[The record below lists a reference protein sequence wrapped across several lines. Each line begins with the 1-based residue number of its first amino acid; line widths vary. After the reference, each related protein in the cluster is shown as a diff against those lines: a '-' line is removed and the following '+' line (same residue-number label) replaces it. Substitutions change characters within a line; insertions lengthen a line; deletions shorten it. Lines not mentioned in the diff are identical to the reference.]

1 MNTQPTSHEVRDF
14 GKSMI
19 ARNSTMHP
27 PAKFKAVGHDRQ
39 LQDLQYAATQVEIIT
54 NAGVVY
60 TGRILKRDR
69 YTITTER
76 EDGKQQIMFK
86 SAIECIQFDK
96 SAIQ

>member
-1 MNTQPTSHEVRDF
+1 MNIQPNSHEVRDF

-19 ARNSTMHP
+19 ARNPTMNP
-27 PAKFKAVGHDRQ
+27 PSKFKAVGHDRQ
-39 LQDLQYAATQVEIIT
+39 LQDLQYSGAEVEIIT
-54 NAGVVY
+54 TAGVVY
-60 TGRILKRDR
+60 FGKILKRDR

-76 EDGKQQIMFK
+76 HDGKQQIMFK